1 MNAQNYIKENKG
13 LAELLRKQPFQNVIT
28 SDKVI
33 PQTLLSK
40 QQVKDFSRTLK
51 VPEKIILRLNEI
63 IVFSALDTGPMKD

>member
-1 MNAQNYIKENKG
+1 MNAQNYIKENKA

-63 IVFSALDTGPMKD
+63 IVYSALDTGPMKD